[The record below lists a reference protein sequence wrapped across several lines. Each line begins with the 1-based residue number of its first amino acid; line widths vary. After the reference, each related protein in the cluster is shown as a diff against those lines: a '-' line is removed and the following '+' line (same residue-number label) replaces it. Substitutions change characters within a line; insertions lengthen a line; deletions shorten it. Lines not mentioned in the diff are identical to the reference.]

1 MIFEERI
8 DLYIDKKK
16 VLVYLLPSLGFIL
29 LSIWM
34 ITKPG
39 SMLLFG
45 LVQVS
50 HLSAGIIAM
59 GIFAM
64 TSYAFIR
71 KLMRKLP
78 VIVIDEKGI
87 YDYTTSASGI
97 AIPWEAVYD
106 AEIRKVSMRQR
117 IVVLSLDDAEAFIEQ
132 LPSGYRK
139 KVAKINY
146 NSVGSPATINATGLT
161 IKPQE
166 LVALL
171 KERIEAQNK
180 PVQ

>member
-39 SMLLFG
+39 SLLLFG

-50 HLSAGIIAM
+50 YLTVGIIAI

-64 TSYAFIR
+64 SSYALIR

-78 VIVIDEKGI
+78 VIVMDEKGI
-87 YDYTTSASGI
+87 YDYTTSPSGI
-97 AIPWEAVYD
+97 EIPWASIYD
-106 AEIRKVSMRQR
+106 AEIRRVSMRQR
-117 IVVLSLDDAEAFIEQ
+117 IVVLSLYDAEAFIEQ

-139 KVAKINY
+139 KVAKVNY
-146 NSVGSPATINATGLT
+146 NAIGSPATINATGLT
-161 IKPQE
+161 IKPEE